1 MEELFNY
8 CHENG
13 VVLALSYAYPKD
25 ESNQKTDRYTVS
37 IEELV
42 DIAKRVFGNKRVQIE
57 LKDYQHANNRNSSAK
72 EVFEYLI
79 LCGQEVHKSQYDL
92 IELKMK
98 SRVSPHLKE
107 SGIQYP
113 FILVA
118 KVF

>member
-1 MEELFNY
+1 M
-8 CHENG
+8 
-13 VVLALSYAYPKD
+13 LALSYAYPKD

-79 LCGQEVHKSQYDL
+79 LCGQEAHKSQYDL